1 MFDRKSEL
9 QNINWISSYGQNLR
23 PKVFSN
29 RKEKLIYKIIIKNE
43 KKEKKKRWV
52 KINPKFFFHKKGH
65 KTYELLARKWNLNE
79 HVYLNWNPHLST
91 GTNQTKWEKSQKH
104 EKWETKK
111 AKKKRITVSDR
122 KHAAKRKFTSSTP
135 STSLYLIQKVTLTHL
150 SLIQKVTLTYQFHNG
165 FN

>member
-29 RKEKLIYKIIIKNE
+29 RKEKLIYKIIK
-43 KKEKKKRWV
+43 KKEKKKV
-52 KINPKFFFHKKGH
+52 SENQSKNFFHKKGH

>member
-23 PKVFSN
+23 PKAFSN

-43 KKEKKKRWV
+43 KKKKRWV
-52 KINPKFFFHKKGH
+52 KINPNFFFSQKGH

-79 HVYLNWNPHLST
+79 HVYLNWNPHPQT
-91 GTNQTKWEKSQKH
+91 GTNQKINMGKSQRH

-111 AKKKRITVSDR
+111 QRKNASQWDR

-135 STSLYLIQKVTLTHL
+135 STSLSLIQKVTVTYLS

>member
-1 MFDRKSEL
+1 M
-9 QNINWISSYGQNLR
+9 
-23 PKVFSN
+23 
-29 RKEKLIYKIIIKNE
+29 
-43 KKEKKKRWV
+43 

-111 AKKKRITVSDR
+111 AKKKRITVSVR

-135 STSLYLIQKVTLTHL
+135 STSLYLIQKSL
-150 SLIQKVTLTYQFHNG
+150 SLISLSFKKSLSLISFIMGLINEWKVFLNDSVKVSQFTLLWVTF
-165 FN
+165 